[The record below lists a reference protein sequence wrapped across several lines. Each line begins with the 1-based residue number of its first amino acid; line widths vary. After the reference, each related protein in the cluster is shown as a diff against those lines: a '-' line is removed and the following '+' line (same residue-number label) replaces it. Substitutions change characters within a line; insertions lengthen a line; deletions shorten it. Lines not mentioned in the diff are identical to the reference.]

1 VSPMTAATG
10 RRERDL
16 VHLCARLALE
26 GEARERAT
34 ELLARPL
41 DWDTVLKW
49 AGFHHVTPLLYR
61 HVNDLGHDD
70 VDTEVLEDL
79 RTRSRGIAARNLNL
93 TLELISILGSLEA
106 AGAPGVI
113 WKGPALAYTLYPSPE
128 LRTFSDLDIILRPED
143 RHRARNVLNE
153 RGYRA
158 SSESFLNEDELFGKG
173 SHDATL
179 WNPETRIS
187 VDLHW
192 GLVPR
197 YRAPVAD
204 FRLLWSRSTK
214 FTVLGSELRV
224 LEPGIHLLALCA
236 HGAKHGPFPWPALKW
251 ITDVEAYL
259 RTYPPEWWGPVL
271 QQARKEGCLRMLLL
285 GLALAED
292 VLGAPLPRAVSVAL
306 DRQSRA
312 RGLVPGIRRRIL
324 NPQGASFPLGE
335 RVAFDLAVRERWRD
349 RMAYRAM
356 RLFTPSPRDLAPGRR
371 TSFRLSVVALRLLRL
386 GRTYLLRPR
395 ALRTLLRRADS
406 GSGSDPV
413 GGKGDR

>member
-1 VSPMTAATG
+1 MTAATG
-10 RRERDL
+10 GREREL

-34 ELLARPL
+34 ELLARRL
-41 DWDTVLKW
+41 DWETVLKW
-49 AGFHHVTPLLYR
+49 AGYHHVMPLLYW
-61 HVNDLGHDD
+61 HVIDLDHDD

-113 WKGPALAYTLYPSPE
+113 WKGPALAYALYPSPE
-128 LRTFSDLDIILRPED
+128 LRTFLDLDIILRPED
-143 RHRARNVLNE
+143 RHRARTVLNE

-158 SSESFLNEDELFGKG
+158 PTDAFLDENELFGKG

-179 WNPETRIS
+179 WNPETGIS

-204 FRLLWSRSTK
+204 FRLLWSQSTSC
-214 FTVLGSELRV
+214 TVLGSELRV

-236 HGAKHGPFPWPALKW
+236 HGAKHAPFPWPALKW

-271 QQARKEGCLRMLLL
+271 ERARKEGCLRMVLL

-292 VLGAPLPRAVSVAL
+292 VLGAPLPRVVSVAL

-312 RGLVPGIRRRIL
+312 RGLVSGIRRRIL
-324 NPQGASFPLGE
+324 NPQGTSFPLGE

-349 RMAYRAM
+349 RVAYRAM

-371 TSFRLSVVALRLLRL
+371 TSSRLSVVAMRLLRL

-395 ALRTLLRRADS
+395 ALRTLLR
-406 GSGSDPV
+406 GSESDRGRGPV
-413 GGKGDR
+413 GGETDR